1 MSNDTS
7 YAVLRFYADKAD
19 LLIKCLTEL
28 GGEVYYPMISHSR
41 RVPRKNKRV
50 VVTRPAFQGYLF
62 AAWHGSGSC
71 ADLYQDARLPKSWP
85 LIERGPNGEPR
96 VKLVSLEQIE
106 ALRDIERAW
115 GVQGLPLATYV
126 PLPDTVVKITAGPF
140 QDELGTVVVADRE
153 QTKLMVGDL
162 PVTMPTRLLERVTD
176 ASP

>member
-62 AAWHGSGSC
+62 AAWHGENSC
-71 ADLYQDARLPKSWP
+71 ADLYQDPRLPKSWP
-85 LIERGPNGEPR
+85 LTERGPDGEPR
-96 VKLVSLEQIE
+96 VKLIPLSQIE
-106 ALRDIERAW
+106 TLRDIESAW
-115 GVQGLPLATYV
+115 GVQGLPPVKYV
-126 PLPDTVVKITAGPF
+126 PLPDTVVKIAIGPF
-140 QDELGTVVVADRE
+140 QGENGTVVSANIE

-162 PVTMPTRLLERVTD
+162 PVTMPTRLLAAAHGV
-176 ASP
+176 S